1 MIKERFNKSGK
12 FDKNF
17 INKLKLFKSLRN
29 VNNECQIK
37 VFNIF
42 VINL

>member
-29 VNNECQIK
+29 VNKRVSDQS
-37 VFNIF
+37 V
-42 VINL
+42 